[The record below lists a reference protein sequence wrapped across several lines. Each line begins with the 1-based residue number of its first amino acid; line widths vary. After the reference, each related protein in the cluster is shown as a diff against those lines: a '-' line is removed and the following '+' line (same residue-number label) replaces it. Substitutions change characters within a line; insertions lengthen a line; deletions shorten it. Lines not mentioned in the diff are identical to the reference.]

1 MAPLKLETAIR
12 AFRGRFF
19 AISFLLN
26 WLWIGFLN
34 DCFYGL
40 ELLAVQLFEHA
51 DRAAG
56 TSGDDNHRR
65 PQEEIPFFLGVV
77 GLVLMP
83 LPRLGHPRRCRPQRW
98 RCPDLGHPFTRFLA
112 AKGCPATRRIT
123 RFQWRYYEG
132 REALTHPIPGRSS
145 GRTARTFQ

>member
-19 AISFLLN
+19 AIAFLLN

-56 TSGDDNHRR
+56 TGGDDNHRR
-65 PQEEIPFFLGVV
+65 PQEKIPFFLGVV
-77 GLVLMP
+77 GLCSCPFLVLDT
-83 LPRLGHPRRCRPQRW
+83 LVVVDRSG
-98 RCPDLGHPFTRFLA
+98 GA
-112 AKGCPATRRIT
+112 APTSV
-123 RFQWRYYEG
+123 
-132 REALTHPIPGRSS
+132 IPSQD
-145 GRTARTFQ
+145 F